1 MEEAASPEEAS
12 CSPGATPHPAMQ
24 VKIGDTVRM
33 PGFPGLLKVEDISGA
48 LGMVSWTSSKGE
60 VIRGEVFLSQL
71 QPADWYQGKS
81 GFVAEV
87 GKPVPPPF
95 AEERWEISADDA

>member
-1 MEEAASPEEAS
+1 
-12 CSPGATPHPAMQ
+12 MQ
-24 VKIGDTVRM
+24 VNIGDTVRL

-48 LGMVSWTSSKGE
+48 LGTVCWQSTTGD

-71 QPADWYQGKS
+71 EPADWYQGKADYL
-81 GFVAEV
+81 AEV

-95 AEERWEISADDA
+95 AEERWEMPVDG